1 MNPEVSAYFDK
12 LSQPWQVEVCQ
23 QLRQVIHA
31 AAPDVTERLQYGKPH
46 FLRNGSYLAVIGPA
60 KGWVSF
66 TLFNAAGLEYDLFEP
81 SDVTDRRT
89 IKYKP
94 GQTVDTDAVFK
105 LIAAAAKAP

>member
-1 MNPEVSAYFDK
+1 MNPDVSAYFDK
-12 LSQPWQVEVCQ
+12 LNQAWQVDVCQ

-46 FLRNGSYLAVIGPA
+46 FLHNGSYLAVIGPA

-66 TLFNAAGLEYDLFEP
+66 TLFKAAGLENELFEP
-81 SDVTDRRT
+81 SDVTDRKT

-94 GQTVDTDAVFK
+94 GQTVDTDALSK
-105 LIAAAAKAP
+105 LVAAAATAP